1 MNEPIVVILISAVF
15 TVFVLGFIG
24 FIGDYLHNKQTAE
37 AKPVTTEVPEY
48 IAKCSKTS
56 FNRSSCVEFTIY
68 RITRN

>member
-37 AKPVTTEVPEY
+37 AVPITTEIPEY
-48 IAKCSKTS
+48 KMKCVK
-56 FNRSSCVEFTIY
+56 FGPYVCEEYTIY